1 MSPTA
6 FARAGGPAQVEKA
19 EHLIADSLRASGG
32 AAGPD
37 ELRSPVHT
45 TIYIQSYILSMTDR
59 IFACDVET

>member
-6 FARAGGPAQVEKA
+6 FARA
-19 EHLIADSLRASGG
+19 
-32 AAGPD
+32 AGLD
-37 ELRSPVHT
+37 ELRSPVHA